1 MANKLYPLGKEGFL
15 AGDIDWDANA
25 IKIRLL
31 DNTYTYSAAHQ
42 YLSDTTG
49 EVATSANLGTKTV
62 TNGAAD
68 AADFTFSS
76 VSGNQVTQFII
87 YADTGVA
94 STSRLIAHFD
104 TATGLPVTPNGGDID
119 FTIDAAGLFSL

>member
-42 YLSDTTG
+42 FLSDTTG
-49 EVATSANLGTKTV
+49 EVATSANLGSKTV

-68 AADFTFSS
+68 AADFTFSA

-94 STSRLIAHFD
+94 ATSRLIAHFD

>member
-31 DNTYTYSAAHQ
+31 DNTYVYSAAHQ
-42 YLSDTTG
+42 FLSDTTG
-49 EVATSANLGTKTV
+49 EVATSANLGSKTV

-68 AADFTFSS
+68 AADFTFSA

-87 YADTGVA
+87 YADTGTPT
-94 STSRLIAHFD
+94 TSRLIAHFD